1 MAAMFQAQSANWE
14 ETQEKMSQSV
24 NCSFLVIPPPS
35 LSGFFLFVHVVVR
48 CLMIMSPFALPILG
62 VQIHLLSAT
71 HIFNASRGPPR
82 SGSKPVP
89 STYQPPDS
97 PLPASY
103 VCYRCGQ
110 KGEVDDW
117 LLARKKLINCLS
129 RPLDK
134 GLPYQQRP

>member
-82 SGSKPVP
+82 SGPRAQVVSQFHRRINPQTVR
-89 STYQPPDS
+89 YLRAMCAID
-97 PLPASY
+97 
-103 VCYRCGQ
+103 
-110 KGEVDDW
+110 VD
-117 LLARKKLINCLS
+117 RKVRWMIGYWRAKS
-129 RPLDK
+129 
-134 GLPYQQRP
+134 